1 MREKKVLDLNIGAD
15 IEKKE
20 EESGNSLEGKISGKG
35 NTEIKSN
42 ETGSVLERSLGESG
56 KTSVGETLLGGLAGS
71 TMTEA
76 FRNMMKSPVGTVG
89 SNTMNGS
96 GIVESMEQIKAPV
109 LYRGK
114 NIRLWINEELM
125 DIKDVEMNI
134 TKEVGKH
141 DYLFMKFTIK
151 TEEVSKYYSY
161 VFSFDNLLEVDL
173 AESEMKFKR
182 VFHGL
187 NIEKIEIEESTGER
201 SVVIIKSLSCT
212 YQMDKIKKFKSFQ
225 SMGITYK
232 DIVTAIMENYP
243 EIELFAGSELN
254 GSLKKPYIQYNET
267 DWEFLNR
274 IAGDLNIPVFSH
286 LNSIIMGNKIN
297 LMEEEAELR
306 NSVYGKSRDG
316 VNIMFNVKKSTQP
329 VNAGQRMII
338 SVPNQGYNGEEGK
351 DIRIVSKA
359 YIRMDGD
366 QVITDYELIQESHEF
381 YPVSHSTLEGKSIEG
396 TVMEV
401 VSEDGIAKMKVDLS
415 VGLMKAADSDK
426 SEGYEDE
433 YKGGFNFPYMT
444 GFSSSN
450 TGFFCVPEKGDQVM
464 LVFNS
469 RNESYAYILQ
479 GAVNSSGNDRFNNPN
494 VRNYTLGGD
503 DSAGGKPMFEF
514 QLSSKVFNVN
524 VTDSINMNAK
534 NKISN
539 ISENGIEIAGK
550 SNVSI
555 VSNEEMIIISNNLR
569 EMVGSDKIVHANNSN
584 EVISGTKNTMSSDC
598 NMGTSGVMSISG
610 GGDVI
615 INKG

>member
-1 MREKKVLDLNIGAD
+1 MREKKVLDLNIGTD

-20 EESGNSLEGKISGKG
+20 IAQGEESGNSLEGRISGKG
-35 NTEIKSN
+35 NTEIESN
-42 ETGSVLERSLGESG
+42 ETGSVLETSLGESG
-56 KTSVGETLLGGLAGS
+56 KTGVGEVLLGGLAGT

-96 GIVESMEQIKAPV
+96 GIVESTEQIKAPV

-141 DYLFMKFTIK
+141 DDLFMKFTIK

-212 YQMDKIKKFKSFQ
+212 YEMDKIKKFKSFQ

-243 EIELFAGSELN
+243 EIELFAGSELS
-254 GSLKKPYIQYNET
+254 GRLKKPYIQYNET

-274 IAGDLNIPVFSH
+274 ITGDLNIPLFSH

-306 NSVYGKSRDG
+306 NSIYGKSRDG

-329 VNAGQRMII
+329 LNAGQRMII

-381 YPVSHSTLEGKSIEG
+381 YPVSHSTLEGKSIEA

-401 VSEDGIAKMKVDLS
+401 VSEGGIAKMKVDLS

-444 GFSSSN
+444 AFSQGNS
-450 TGFFCVPEKGDQVM
+450 GFFCTPDAGDRVM
-464 LVFNS
+464 LTFNS
-469 RNESYAYILQ
+469 RNESHAYVLQ
-479 GAVNSSGNDRFNNPN
+479 GAVNSSGNDRFNNRDNRTFSSSPSGSGQPMFN
-494 VRNYTLGGD
+494 FTLSSEVFSVDVTDHIGLTAANSVNATATGGHVEV
-503 DSAGGKPMFEF
+503 AGGSSVN
-514 QLSSKVFNVN
+514 LSSKSSRVNIDNSDIQLNSSGNLNATSSN
-524 VTDSINMNAK
+524 VTIT
-534 NKISN
+534 
-539 ISENGIEIAGK
+539 G
-550 SNVSI
+550 VS
-555 VSNEEMIIISNNLR
+555 
-569 EMVGSDKIVHANNSN
+569 KA
-584 EVISGTKNTMSSDC
+584 EV
-598 NMGTSGVMSISG
+598 V
-610 GGDVI
+610 GGDVDV
-615 INKG
+615 N